1 MSVGM
6 EFFDEPIKE
15 IVKAY
20 KHAINEGWL
29 PDHLFDQARLHQLL
43 DQIKLGT
50 SDEGMTPKEEHA
62 LWKQLL
68 KYRRKLEKVGIVI
81 PMALK
86 FKDRLWVE
94 PISPTQYQTYNLTK
108 DRIYLQTYSE
118 AGRRWECD
126 CRGFE
131 SHGHC
136 KHIDAIIWSIDNIES
151 KRVSDESYEAWKKD
165 EPNIVHHITY
175 DEPNDFWQCNT
186 CHSDCEFLEATAK
199 KFKDECEWSMTEP
212 DPSDPE
218 ELIWDYSDEDT
229 GIPSSQIDLPINW
242 HLYTDINLTDDQI
255 ESLQDM
261 WEWYRDNREDYFR
274 LIGPAGTGKSTV
286 ITVFLRYLID
296 NYKIKESKILMC
308 SAFNKAVKVIREKLW
323 ENNLAG
329 ITSGT
334 LCQALALREKKDRD
348 RITFT
353 RIPGES
359 APIENY
365 QLVIID
371 ESSTIAEDVWKYIR
385 EAQTF
390 GHYETL
396 PFLDYSEF
404 HNYQEFQN
412 YLRERDNPEYAGKLR
427 IILMGDPYQLPP
439 INEPES
445 KALCEP
451 MQQAQLDTVM
461 RHGGAILEYVTDIR
475 KNIHAAPS
483 YPVSNINDAKGLW
496 VVDSER
502 WFATMAKGFKS
513 ENYKANAQH
522 CRAIAW
528 TNKRVT
534 YLNQKIRNFLGFG
547 ASRWVVGERL
557 VAMSPFF
564 TQGKG
569 ECLLTTSQEA
579 EILEISQGV
588 LGKYDIYWFRVQTDE
603 LNQVSIPVL
612 HESAQKAFSFEQ
624 QELANAK
631 QWGKFWSL
639 REMYADVAYSYAL
652 TAHKAQGS
660 TFNNV
665 WVDLPNF
672 LQNTR
677 SNKAKIGRVRE
688 SAQLAYVGASRA
700 SERLFILK

>member
-20 KHAINEGWL
+20 KHAIDEGWL
-29 PDHLFDQARLHQLL
+29 PNHLFDKARLEQLL

-68 KYRRKLEKVGIVI
+68 KYRRKLEKVGITI
-81 PMALK
+81 PKAFD

-118 AGRRWECD
+118 AGGRWECD

-131 SHGHC
+131 SHGRC
-136 KHIDAIIWSIDNIES
+136 KHIDAIVELETP
-151 KRVSDESYEAWKKD
+151 KV
-165 EPNIVHHITY
+165 EPE
-175 DEPNDFWQCNT
+175 EPKINT
-186 CHSDCEFLEATAK
+186 ETS
-199 KFKDECEWSMTEP
+199 
-212 DPSDPE
+212 E
-218 ELIWDYSDEDT
+218 ELIWDWDDEDT
-229 GIPSSQIDLPINW
+229 GIPSTPIDLPINW
-242 HLYTDINLTDDQI
+242 HLYTDINLNDDQI
-255 ESLQDM
+255 ESLQEM
-261 WEWYRDNREDYFR
+261 WEWYRDNQEDYFR

-329 ITSGT
+329 VTSGT

-359 APIENY
+359 APIEDY

-385 EAQTF
+385 EAQTL
-390 GHYETL
+390 GHVETL
-396 PFLDYSEF
+396 PFLDYSKF
-404 HNYQEFQN
+404 NSYQEFQE
-412 YLRERDNPEYAGKLR
+412 YLEERNNPERAGKLR

-451 MQQAQLDTVM
+451 MQQAQLETVM

-483 YPVSNINDAKGLW
+483 YPVSNVNDAKGLW
-496 VVDSER
+496 VIDSKG

-513 ENYKANAQH
+513 ENYKTNAQY

-547 ASRWVVGERL
+547 TSRWVVGERL

-588 LGKYDIYWFRVQTDE
+588 LGKYDIYWFTVRTDE

-612 HESAQKAFSFEQ
+612 HESAQKAFSIEQ